1 MPPCCDNKGGAVE
14 QLVPIFLGGDPLM
27 KRTSVVIALALFG
40 LTGSAFA
47 NEANYGRNMA
57 SACGSCHGTNG
68 KSVGGMEALAGY
80 PKDKMVKAVQD
91 FRSGSKPATVMH
103 QLAKGYTDAQIEA
116 IAAYYAAQK

>member
-1 MPPCCDNKGGAVE
+1 
-14 QLVPIFLGGDPLM
+14 M

-40 LTGSAFA
+40 LTGSVVASD
-47 NEANYGRNMA
+47 ANYGRNMA

-91 FRSGSKPATVMH
+91 FRSGAKPATVMH
-103 QLAKGYTDAQIEA
+103 QLGKGYTDAQIEA
-116 IAAYYAAQK
+116 IATFYAAQK